1 MRVRGGPE
9 PLAVTGQ
16 EWRHVSRNQLFWEQ
30 IKEKEVLEDA
40 SHLQRRK
47 FWSTQHCTLL
57 QTSIHKNQKPLVQK
71 IVGISSKNGWEVVS
85 CMISSNMDKN
95 KRLLYILFP
104 LSSLFPLPLPIC
116 SSKLDHP
123 SPSSSSQ
130 WNSSVFLQFLSF
142 FFHSSL
148 YFYGLLLLMRYF
160 ATKKTNIFGIRQ
172 KIPIWWYFSFLTLF
186 ITLEVVAHRN

>member
-1 MRVRGGPE
+1 MKKKSKHPKEPIASCPE
-9 PLAVTGQ
+9 
-16 EWRHVSRNQLFWEQ
+16 
-30 IKEKEVLEDA
+30 K
-40 SHLQRRK
+40 
-47 FWSTQHCTLL
+47 
-57 QTSIHKNQKPLVQK
+57 
-71 IVGISSKNGWEVVS
+71 VGISSKNGWEGVS
-85 CMISSNMDKN
+85 CTISSNMDKN

-104 LSSLFPLPLPIC
+104 LSSLFPLPLPLC

-172 KIPIWWYFSFLTLF
+172 KRPIWWYFSFCKNGQNWNFFMSSLSSIGNMMFRVLF
-186 ITLEVVAHRN
+186 GDEDIQTNVWENSNMSLRQRSTT